1 MAKYYG
7 DIAKSAKGAWRDRRR
22 RRGGG
27 DARARGWIEG
37 GLGGR
42 ARGRRRARGGGRRR
56 TDDAIDRARADLLT
70 GGFNYDTKVS
80 VDTKAAGT
88 VREARKREAR
98 RRRRDARRAADDGRR
113 RREGVRARGRALE
126 RGAREGGRWG
136 YILRRRA
143 ARAREVRGT
152 DFRNGCVFRRRR
164 ACPPP
169 SFKRARR

>member
-7 DIAKSAKGAWRDRRR
+7 DIAKSAKGAWRSTTTA
-22 RRGGG
+22 RGGETRGREDGLGEDWG
-27 DARARGWIEG
+27 DAREGDGRGA
-37 GLGGR
+37 GR
-42 ARGRRRARGGGRRR
+42 GRRR